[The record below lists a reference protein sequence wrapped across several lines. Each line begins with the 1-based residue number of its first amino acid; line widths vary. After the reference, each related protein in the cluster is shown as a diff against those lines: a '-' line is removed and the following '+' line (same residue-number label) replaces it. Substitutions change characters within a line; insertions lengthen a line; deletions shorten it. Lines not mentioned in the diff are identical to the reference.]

1 MSLSSASAIFPSS
14 TRALTA
20 QRVRSFSEKL
30 RVRVY
35 PELKGGFGGV
45 KVTSAVLVSSP
56 ASRAFWALAA

>member
-30 RVRVY
+30 RVKVK
-35 PELKGGFGGV
+35 PEAKGGLGGV
-45 KVTSAVLVSSP
+45 KVTSAVVFSSP
-56 ASRAFWALAA
+56 ASRAFCAFAA